1 MVARK
6 KNFRL
11 MPSTA
16 VAANHLGLSTQ
27 VRAQMV
33 YHTDGAPAGVQLGR
47 LNIVCRRN
55 SGRTLAMA
63 G

>member
-1 MVARK
+1 
-6 KNFRL
+6 

-16 VAANHLGLSTQ
+16 VSANQLGLSTQ
-27 VRAQMV
+27 VPAQMV
-33 YHTDGAPAGVQLGR
+33 YHTDGAPAGVELGR

-55 SGRTLAMA
+55 SGRTLAVA